1 MMHVSVSVAVSY
13 YNIFFFCKQ
22 NTAYEVRISDCS
34 SDVCSPDLRDAPA
47 ARAAAETL
55 PVSDN
60 AVRNAARRRDVQ
72 RCTAM
77 RASFGS
83 GRNGRTQGEAP
94 PGKTGD
100 ACQSGS
106 GGGGRGGAFR
116 RINPT
121 VGALLVAFITPVN
134 RVFPPLSFFFYL

>member
-60 AVRNAARRRDVQ
+60 AVRKAARRRDVQ

-83 GRNGRTQGEAP
+83 GRNRSEVRRGGKECAGRVGL
-94 PGKTGD
+94 
-100 ACQSGS
+100 
-106 GGGGRGGAFR
+106 GGRS
-116 RINPT
+116 
-121 VGALLVAFITPVN
+121 LLNKNNTRKRFASLFLNIFSMASLIYPYSPYHTP
-134 RVFPPLSFFFYL
+134 